1 VTSKNSIV
9 ILTRHGE
16 TAWNRTRRLQGR
28 LDISLSEEGIEEAR
42 NLSAALSSV
51 PISEIYCS
59 PLSRSRET
67 AEILGSPHGLTP
79 KVKDAFME
87 ADYGSWE
94 GKSSEYLR
102 KIFPHDFDKWIK
114 QPTDVQIPNAENLEC
129 VQKRVVEGFMEVLNE
144 SNANVIAIVGH
155 GGVNRAL
162 LLSLL
167 NADLKSF
174 WRIRQD
180 NVCVN
185 LIEVAGEMFR
195 VSLLN
200 STVHLR
206 TDYCAL
212 VLSRRGQGSLMDYSA
227 RQSGQNLTDGGF
239 FPELL
244 V

>member
-1 VTSKNSIV
+1 MRVRINVTSRNSII

-16 TAWNRTRRLQGR
+16 TAWNRTKRLQGR
-28 LDISLSEEGIEEAR
+28 IDISLSEEGIEEAR

-51 PISEIYCS
+51 PLSEVYCS

-67 AEILGSPHGLTP
+67 AEILGHPHGLTP
-79 KVKDAFME
+79 KVKDAFIE

-94 GKSSEYLR
+94 GKSSDYLR
-102 KIFPHDFDKWIK
+102 KNFPHDFDKWITH
-114 QPTDVQIPNAENLEC
+114 PNDAQIPNGENLER

-144 SNANVIAIVGH
+144 SHADVIAIVGH

-185 LIEVAGEMFR
+185 LIEVSGEMFR

-200 STVHLR
+200 STAHLR

-212 VLSRRGQGSLMDYSA
+212 VEQARSRLAHGLSGPSTRSA
-227 RQSGQNLTDGGF
+227 FGRT
-239 FPELL
+239 
-244 V
+244 

>member
-1 VTSKNSIV
+1 MTSRNSIV

-28 LDISLSEEGIEEAR
+28 IDVSLSAEGIEEAK
-42 NLSAALSSV
+42 NLSVALSSV
-51 PISEIYCS
+51 PLSEVYCS
-59 PLSRSRET
+59 PLSRSKET

-94 GKSSEYLR
+94 GKSTDYLR
-102 KIFPHDFDKWIK
+102 ENFPHDFDKWMT
-114 QPTDVQIPNAENLEC
+114 QPTDVHIPNAENLEC
-129 VQKRVVEGFMEVLNE
+129 VRKRVVEGFMEVLNE
-144 SNANVIAIVGH
+144 SDANVIAIVGH

-185 LIEVAGEMFR
+185 LIEVSGEVFR

-212 VLSRRGQGSLMDYSA
+212 VEQARSRLAYGLSGPSIYRRFS
-227 RQSGQNLTDGGF
+227 
-239 FPELL
+239 
-244 V
+244 